1 MSDSYYQINKE
12 KIKNYY
18 ENNKKNILKKQKEYR
33 QNNKLKLK
41 QRDKI
46 RNQERYQKNK
56 KEIIKKTKQYY
67 QNNKNIIL
75 KKQKEYR
82 EYNKETLKTKENL
95 RKLEYYKKNLNYKI
109 KKILRSR
116 FLLALRELDKSNS
129 IINLIGCSIEDLKKH
144 IESQFKERMSW
155 ENHTMHGW
163 HIDHIKPCASFDL
176 TDPEQQKECF
186 HYTNLR
192 PLWAKENL
200 SKGSN
205 II

>member
-95 RKLEYYKKNLNYKI
+95 RKLEYYKNNLNYKI